1 MTTPMTRKLGKVCPP
16 PGMLPPP
23 CAGEKLTSADK
34 TEIMAEFAGVIPRAK
49 LEAAL
54 DMVKSNHAEAA
65 RRANWVLSS
74 VRDSEFLGARPQR
87 KKKRKTRKKGHKRGG
102 APEWVENRVTTLIIM
117 LAIGGGFWALWPM
130 LEGTLITYGLLP
142 ELCGAGFSEHV
153 GVMFGSMA
161 THGAVL
167 TCLARERQ
175 YRAVI
180 GGLLTA
186 LTGTG
191 IVTRERVTENYAEVH
206 AYVRNAVFGPGGLL
220 GPPLPLTAVTPPQ
233 TPPSSASWG
242 SVGSQPGSSPGSVAS
257 ANSGSMSPAAQP
269 MAPQAVPPLLVPPA
283 NMQPLAPVAAASP
296 AVSPAVSP
304 QLSPAASASPQAAP
318 ASGSASPQ
326 AAAQP
331 PPASGSASPQG
342 SQGGRRGTRRRK
354 SKRGGRSRKRAR
366 SRKTHRRLRRR
377 KHRTGRH

>member
-1 MTTPMTRKLGKVCPP
+1 MTTSMSRKLGNVCPP

-23 CAGEKLTSADK
+23 CSGEKFTVADK
-34 TEIMAEFAGVIPRAK
+34 KKIMTEFAVIPRAK

-65 RRANWVLSS
+65 RRADWVLSS
-74 VRDSEFLGARPQR
+74 VRDSEFIGARPR
-87 KKKRKTRKKGHKRGG
+87 RRKKRKTRKKSQKRGG

-117 LAIGGGFWALWPM
+117 LAIGGSFWVLWPI
-130 LEGTLITYGLLP
+130 LEGTLITYGVLP
-142 ELCGAGFSEHV
+142 ELCGTSFAEHV

-191 IVTRERVTENYAEVH
+191 LVTRERVAENYTEVH
-206 AYVRNAVFGPGGLL
+206 TYVRNAVFGPGGLL
-220 GPPLPLTAVTPPQ
+220 GPAVPLSAATPPQ

-242 SVGSQPGSSPGSVAS
+242 SVGSQPAISSNSNGSVES
-257 ANSGSMSPAAQP
+257 ADSGSMPPQVAPAQP
-269 MAPQAVPPLLVPPA
+269 L
-283 NMQPLAPVAAASP
+283 SP
-296 AVSPAVSP
+296 IATPSP
-304 QLSPAASASPQAAP
+304 QLSPAASASPPVVASSSTNPLFQAN
-318 ASGSASPQ
+318 
-326 AAAQP
+326 
-331 PPASGSASPQG
+331 ASPQG
-342 SQGGRRGTRRRK
+342 SQGGTRKRKK
-354 SKRGGRSRKRAR
+354 SKRGSRSRKHA
-366 SRKTHRRLRRR
+366 RKTYRRLRPR

>member
-1 MTTPMTRKLGKVCPP
+1 MTRKLGKVCPP

-23 CAGEKLTSADK
+23 CSGEKFTAADK
-34 TEIMAEFAGVIPRAK
+34 KKIMAEFKDIIPRAK

-65 RRANWVLSS
+65 RRANWVMSS

-87 KKKRKTRKKGHKRGG
+87 GKKRKTRKRGHKRGG

-117 LAIGGGFWALWPM
+117 LAISGSFWAGWPM
-130 LEGTLITYGLLP
+130 LEGILITYGLLP
-142 ELCGAGFSEHV
+142 ELCGTGFAEHV

-191 IVTRERVTENYAEVH
+191 LVTRERVMENYAEVH
-206 AYVRNAVFGPGGLL
+206 TYVRNAVFGPGGLL

-242 SVGSQPGSSPGSVAS
+242 SVESQPSSSPESAAS
-257 ANSGSMSPAAQP
+257 ANSGSMP
-269 MAPQAVPPLLVPPA
+269 PQVVPPQVVPPLL
-283 NMQPLAPVAAASP
+283 APVSSP
-296 AVSPAVSP
+296 P
-304 QLSPAASASPQAAP
+304 LSPVASASPQAV
-318 ASGSASPQ
+318 ASPQASASPQ
-326 AAAQP
+326 AVAQAA
-331 PPASGSASPQG
+331 PANGNASPQG
-342 SQGGRRGTRRRK
+342 SQGGKRGTKRK
-354 SKRGGRSRKRAR
+354 SKRGGKSRRR
-366 SRKTHRRLRRR
+366 TRGRKTQRRLQRRR
-377 KHRTGRH
+377 HRTGRH

>member
-1 MTTPMTRKLGKVCPP
+1 MSRKLGKVCPP

-23 CAGEKLTSADK
+23 CSGEKFTAADK
-34 TEIMAEFAGVIPRAK
+34 KKIMTEFAKFIPRAK

-65 RRANWVLSS
+65 RRADWVMSS
-74 VRDSEFLGARPQR
+74 VRDSEFIGARPR
-87 KKKRKTRKKGHKRGG
+87 HRKKRKTRKKSHKRGG

-117 LAIGGGFWALWPM
+117 LAIGGSFWVLWPI
-130 LEGTLITYGLLP
+130 LEGTLITYGVLP
-142 ELCGAGFSEHV
+142 ELCGTSFAEHV

-180 GGLLTA
+180 GGILTA

-191 IVTRERVTENYAEVH
+191 LVTRERVAENYTEVH
-206 AYVRNAVFGPGGLL
+206 TYVRNTVFGPGGLL
-220 GPPLPLTAVTPPQ
+220 GPAVPLSAATPPQ

-242 SVGSQPGSSPGSVAS
+242 SVES
-257 ANSGSMSPAAQP
+257 ADSGSM
-269 MAPQAVPPLLVPPA
+269 PPL
-283 NMQPLAPVAAASP
+283 SP
-296 AVSPAVSP
+296 IATPSP
-304 QLSPAASASPQAAP
+304 QLSPAASASPPVVASSSTNPLFQAN
-318 ASGSASPQ
+318 
-326 AAAQP
+326 
-331 PPASGSASPQG
+331 ASPQG
-342 SQGGRRGTRRRK
+342 SQGGTRKRKK
-354 SKRGGRSRKRAR
+354 SKRGSRSRKHV
-366 SRKTHRRLRRR
+366 RKTYRRLRPR